1 MSNSQHS
8 DHTHQPKTLGEELV
22 DHPIGTAVGAA
33 GGAVT
38 GAAVG
43 TVAGPVG
50 TVVGAVVGAVV
61 GGLAGN
67 GAAEAVNP
75 VDEHSYWSDAHTRA
89 PYYSDAFTFEDY
101 APAYRAGYTSR
112 MEGKDNWN
120 DARSEW
126 ERRWDEEHAQ
136 GRLRWHDAEPAIKSA
151 WERAN
156 RAYVTR
162 NQG

>member
-1 MSNSQHS
+1 MK
-8 DHTHQPKTLGEELV
+8 QPQSSHETPHASVLDV
-22 DHPIGTAVGAA
+22 DITSHPIGTSVGAA

-43 TVAGPVG
+43 TVGGPIG
-50 TVVGAVVGAVV
+50 ALVGAVVGAFV
-61 GGLAGN
+61 GGLAGK

-75 VDEHSYWSDAHTRA
+75 SSEEAYWRDAHARA
-89 PYYSDAFTFEDY
+89 PYYSDAYTFEDY

-112 MEGKDNWN
+112 MQGKDNWN
-120 DARSEW
+120 DARTEW
-126 ERRWDEEHAQ
+126 ERRWDEEHAN
-136 GRLRWHDAEPAIKSA
+136 GRLPWKDAEHAVRSA

-156 RAYVTR
+156 RFYVTS